1 MSIDKIHFYTL
12 FIHFTGDNNM
22 LNFVLCD
29 DNHTILDKLEKMIE
43 SILIQNNLS
52 GEVVFSATTPNDII
66 NYIDNNQF
74 DVLILDIDLKSELSG
89 LSLANYIRKNNKKA
103 YIIFTTAHLEYTMVA
118 YKYKTFDF
126 LAKPITMERLEETIL
141 RLYDDAYSD
150 SYNFLKID
158 KKNGFI
164 RIQDVFLIQKEGK
177 KAIFKTKEKDYEVY
191 CSFSNILNELPESFV
206 RCHKSYIVNL
216 DKISN
221 IQSDNI
227 IIFKENFCSQCFIGP
242 KYENFFT
249 EVINNGNPKQLMECF
264 GY

>member
-1 MSIDKIHFYTL
+1 
-12 FIHFTGDNNM
+12 M

-29 DNHTILDKLEKMIE
+29 DNQGILDKLEKMIE

-52 GEVVFSATTPNDII
+52 GEIVFTATKPNDII
-66 NYIDNNQF
+66 TYIENNQF
-74 DVLILDIDLKSELSG
+74 DVLILDIDLKSDISG
-89 LSLANYIRKNNKKA
+89 LTLANNIRKTNKKA

-126 LAKPITMERLEETIL
+126 LAKPVTAERLEETIL
-141 RLYDDAYSD
+141 RLYDDVYSD
-150 SYNFLKID
+150 SFNFIKID

-164 RIQDVFLIQKEGK
+164 KSQDVFFIQKEGK
-177 KAIFKTKEKDYEVY
+177 KAIFKTKERDYETY
-191 CSFSNILNELPESFV
+191 CSFSNILNQLPENFV

-216 DKISN
+216 DNVSG
-221 IQSDNI
+221 IQSNNI
-227 IIFKENFCSQCFIGP
+227 VIFKDNFCNQCFIGP

-249 EVINNGNPKQLMECF
+249 EVINNGNPKQLVECF

>member
-1 MSIDKIHFYTL
+1 
-12 FIHFTGDNNM
+12 M

-29 DNHTILDKLEKMIE
+29 DNHGILNKLEKMLE

-52 GEVVFSATTPNDII
+52 GEVVFSATQPNDII
-66 NYIDNNQF
+66 NFIENNKF
-74 DVLILDIDLKSELSG
+74 DVIILDIDLKSDISG
-89 LSLANYIRKNNKKA
+89 LTLANIIRKNNKKA

-126 LAKPITMERLEETIL
+126 LAKPVTLERLEETIL
-141 RLYDDAYSD
+141 RLYDDVYSD
-150 SYNFLKID
+150 SYNFIKID

-164 RIQDVFLIQKEGK
+164 KSQDIFFIQKEGK

-191 CSFSNILNELPESFV
+191 CSFSNISNLLPENFI

-216 DKISN
+216 DKISS
-221 IQSDNI
+221 IQANNT
-227 IIFKENFCSQCFIGP
+227 IIFKENYCNQCFIGP
-242 KYENFFT
+242 NYEKKIT
-249 EVINNGNPKQLMECF
+249 EVINYGNPKQLIECF